1 MKSVAQKLDIISI
14 RNQFPILHQQVNGKP
29 LIYFD
34 NAATTQK
41 PQAVID
47 ALVKYYT
54 TDNAN
59 IHRAAHTLAARSTDM
74 FEDTRKTIQTFINAK
89 EVEECIFTKGVTE
102 SINLV
107 AQTWGRKFL
116 QAGDEVIIT
125 SIEHHSNIVPWQMIC
140 EEKGAILK
148 VIPINESGELLM
160 DEFKKMLS
168 SKTKMVACVW
178 VSNALG
184 SINPVKEIITKAHA
198 VGAKVLLDGAQ
209 ACSHLEV
216 DVQDLDC
223 DFLAVSSHKLYGPTG
238 VGVLYG
244 KRALLEAMPPYQG
257 GGEMIK
263 EVSFEKTTYNEIPYK
278 FEAGTPNIGD
288 VIAFKY
294 ALDFVNEIG
303 KENIAAHE
311 NALLKHCVNGLLEIN
326 HSVETLHATSNSEKT
341 LHATSLQEPINHS
354 TIKPITLI
362 GTAKEKVSVQSFV
375 IKGMHHFDAGM
386 MLDAK
391 GIAVRTGHHCT
402 QPLMNCLGVDGTIR
416 ASFSIYNTLE
426 EVDIF
431 LEAVKK
437 LVTLSNQPSHS

>member
-1 MKSVAQKLDIISI
+1 VAQKLDIISI
-14 RNQFPILHQQVNGKP
+14 RNQFPILHQEVNGKP

-41 PQAVID
+41 PQSVID
-47 ALVKYYT
+47 ALIKYYSH
-54 TDNAN
+54 DNAN

-74 FEDTRKTIQTFINAK
+74 FEVTRKTIQTFINAK

-107 AQTWGRKFL
+107 AQSWGRKFL
-116 QAGDEVIIT
+116 NAGDEVIIT
-125 SIEHHSNIVPWQMIC
+125 TMEHHSNIVPWQMIC
-140 EEKGAILK
+140 EEKNAILK
-148 VIPINESGELLM
+148 VIPINDAGELLM
-160 DEFKKMLS
+160 ENYGKMLT

-184 SINPVKEIITKAHA
+184 TINPVKEIIEKAHA

-223 DFLAVSSHKLYGPTG
+223 DFLAISSHKLYGPTG

-244 KRALLEAMPPYQG
+244 KRELLETMPPYQG

-263 EVSFEKTTYNEIPYK
+263 EVSFDKTTYNDIPYK

-294 ALDFVNEIG
+294 ALDFINEIG
-303 KENIAAHE
+303 KENIATHE
-311 NALLKHCVNGLLEIN
+311 NELLKHCVDGLEQIN
-326 HSVETLHATSNSEKT
+326 KS
-341 LHATSLQEPINHS
+341 PNHQ
-354 TIKPITLI
+354 IIQLI
-362 GTAKEKVSVQSFV
+362 GTAKEKVSVQSF
-375 IKGMHHFDAGM
+375 IINGMHHFDAGM

-402 QPLMNCLGVDGTIR
+402 QPLMSYLGVDGTIR
-416 ASFSIYNTLE
+416 ASFSVYNTLE
-426 EVDIF
+426 EVDVF

-437 LVTLSNQPSHS
+437 LVVLTAKHTK